1 MKTFLT
7 IVIALCFLGLV
18 AECDNLALLVIS
30 KLICALTIV
39 VCGKLF
45 TKYMTDE
52 ELNEE
57 V

>member
-18 AECDNLALLVIS
+18 AECDNLTLFILS
-30 KLICALTIV
+30 KLACALVMV

-45 TKYMTDE
+45 TRYMTED